1 MTFTNLR
8 KHALVGFAAG
18 FCGSLLA
25 LNLLPFMDKIAGQPT
40 PQNKLTTLLG
50 ALAFFLVTLGWELI
64 QYLSTRRRFYASR
77 HQLIPFPFRWKDTLA
92 DIIVGNLAF
101 LLPWIVITLGTYGG
115 NLLRP

>member
-8 KHALVGFAAG
+8 KHALVGFAVG
-18 FCGSLLA
+18 FISAIA
-25 LNLLPFMDKIAGQPT
+25 LGFAPWMAKTPGQPLA
-40 PQNKLTTLLG
+40 PAVKLTALIG
-50 ALAFFLVTLGWELI
+50 AIAFLLVTLAWELI

-77 HQLIPFPFRWKDTLA
+77 PDFTPFPYRWKDTLA
-92 DIIVGNLAF
+92 DIIVGNIAF